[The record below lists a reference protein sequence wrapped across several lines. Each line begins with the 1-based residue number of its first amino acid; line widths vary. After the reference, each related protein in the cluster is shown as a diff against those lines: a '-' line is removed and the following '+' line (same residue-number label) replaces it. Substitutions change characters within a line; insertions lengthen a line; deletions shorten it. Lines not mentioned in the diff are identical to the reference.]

1 MARRRNRGA
10 AREKASIEAVVGM
23 AAVVAVVLMVP
34 QFREAMWRLLA
45 RVMEP
50 AQVGRWLRSP
60 QPAFDGSTPLQVVE
74 RGEMDR
80 IWHMLYDLGSGQ
92 PG

>member
-1 MARRRNRGA
+1 
-10 AREKASIEAVVGM
+10 
-23 AAVVAVVLMVP
+23 
-34 QFREAMWRLLA
+34 
-45 RVMEP
+45 MEP
-50 AQVGRWLRSP
+50 AQVGRWLKSP
-60 QPAFDGSTPLQVVE
+60 QPAFDGSTPQPVVE

>member
-1 MARRRNRGA
+1 MALLRYHRA
-10 AREKASIEAVVGM
+10 KFGM
-23 AAVVAVVLMVP
+23 
-34 QFREAMWRLLA
+34 
-45 RVMEP
+45 
-50 AQVGRWLRSP
+50 P

-80 IWHMLYDLGSGQ
+80 IWYMLYDLGSGQ